1 MSISELLTLNY
12 RDFSKYVLSCNSDE
26 KKTILSDTKIKNFL
40 FQKENKLILPLLIAR
55 LTDDEILYLCD
66 DEFISLLSSSEFKN
80 NVFNALFSSNNPYRI
95 KILTNKNILEI
106 IYDNILNFK
115 TYLPSMGIDFGEAW
129 FDFLMNKY
137 PDCLFYV
144 TFLNTEIQ
152 KELFVNNID
161 AICVT
166 DSPLLDIVSGH
177 VLNSV
182 SNNSLV
188 RDYISSCNSDIL
200 EKKIDTGFI
209 VPNDLAIKKELTS
222 KFAYISDVNEYRE
235 IMEIVQKNNPLF
247 YESITAERK
256 EYYFNFISGIN
267 NDGLSEKYLNVYNNI
282 LNGQSWNYLLSSDN
296 YQCVFEIQKII
307 EEGGNVL
314 EILQILTEKEM
325 LECSIDYAFED
336 FSYDVLSNIK
346 LVLDFNDSLETPII
360 STDRL
365 NLYTSLLNYH
375 TLSIYDKK
383 QLFLDLSKIKN
394 NMELFYDD
402 VRVCKDYCYKLL
414 HANISDKSNANKCL
428 SEELSIKY
436 NLPVYELNGEDFFS
450 LITVTMY
457 ERDNGNLDFI
467 KTFSNTAS
475 MSFISNNHIGTF
487 SNPLENVILG
497 FSDFD
502 IDKVAHLY
510 ETDSYTSH
518 EFGSHER
525 SKIYTPNDLIDHT
538 YAYNEMLYLNKV
550 DDKDTTLKPSYIMCF
565 DEIKPGDIAASKL
578 NGNIPLVL
586 LHSRFY
592 KVNDNNIL
600 QVPNIVANDTIYN
613 ELSEDLPYDYHR
625 HIR

>member
-106 IYDNILNFK
+106 IYENILNFK

-550 DDKDTTLKPSYIMCF
+550 DGKDTTLKPSYIMCF